1 VPRRGHHAE
10 EYSLGS
16 ESCALPRGSTGTCSR
31 GEGGTVRGLP
41 SVVPMEEE
49 KKQRRRSPGVD
60 MGSSGSGSVQ
70 AAWEGSSSS
79 SGRR

>member
-1 VPRRGHHAE
+1 
-10 EYSLGS
+10 
-16 ESCALPRGSTGTCSR
+16 
-31 GEGGTVRGLP
+31 VRGLP

-60 MGSSGSGSVQ
+60 TGSSGSGSMQ
-70 AAWEGSSSS
+70 AAWGGLSSG